1 MSELFSVESAG
12 ALLPDVAAHAAE
24 FLTLR
29 ADLAELTAALRDD
42 EPSHLGGIA
51 DKKALE
57 ARMFEH
63 LTWFSG
69 QGLEVKG
76 WAPLTLDF
84 PAVVDG
90 RTVLLCWLEGETAI
104 GWWHLPEHGFAG
116 RRPLRSN

>member
-1 MSELFSVESAG
+1 MSDLFTVDSAM
-12 ALLPDVAAHAAE
+12 ALLPDVRLHAAE
-24 FLTLR
+24 FVTLR
-29 ADLAELTAALRDD
+29 ADLAELTAALRD
-42 EPSHLGGIA
+42 EQQSHLGGVA

-57 ARMFEH
+57 ARMYEH

-90 RTVLLCWLEGETAI
+90 RTVLLCWLENETEVS
-104 GWWHLPEHGFAG
+104 WWHLPEHGFAG
-116 RRPLRSN
+116 RRPV